1 MDTWGKKVWFKNL
14 WKASRQLTHQEGIY
28 GGPPRPVAKLW
39 ASGDAEVGQV
49 TPALKGLPVSWE
61 ELCLQEAGPAG
72 FWNVLMT
79 QWSLELQLRNRNL
92 TPNREQGRAA
102 TWEFPHSHRLHPLLQ
117 PFHLQFSIQG
127 SWEVI
132 RACAWAAGVTEPFPS
147 LLALTGAKEEVWS
160 AEPCTCTR
168 EGLICPSSSEPET
181 ASPAL
186 DYNPSRAKST
196 AENSLRKAEGVI

>member
-49 TPALKGLPVSWE
+49 TPALKGLRQLGRAMSPGGWASRILKCV
-61 ELCLQEAGPAG
+61 
-72 FWNVLMT
+72 MT

-102 TWEFPHSHRLHPLLQ
+102 TWEFPRSHRLHPLLQ
-117 PFHLQFSIQG
+117 PFLLQFSIQG

-147 LLALTGAKEEVWS
+147 LVALTGEKEEVWG

-196 AENSLRKAEGVI
+196 AQSSLRQAEGAI